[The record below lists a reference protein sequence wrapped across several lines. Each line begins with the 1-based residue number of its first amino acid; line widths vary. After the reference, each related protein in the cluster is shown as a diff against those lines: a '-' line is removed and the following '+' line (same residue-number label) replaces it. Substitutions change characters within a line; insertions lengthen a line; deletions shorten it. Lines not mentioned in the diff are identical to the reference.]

1 MEPLFTAKSQFT
13 WEECWQMTKTALLR
27 RRHTALAVVA
37 LVLLCVL
44 FSAMAGHPY
53 PLLLC
58 ILFLAVYM
66 LVVRVN
72 TRRAFLANRVM
83 RDQNMS
89 FSFYADRFE
98 VEYSG
103 GHAVI
108 PFDQLFALWETDTNF
123 YLMLSPN
130 QGYALS
136 REGCNED
143 LAAFLRTKNAKKI

>member
-1 MEPLFTAKSQFT
+1 MIQEHQEMLAQH
-13 WEECWQMTKTALLR
+13 LR
-27 RRHTALAVVA
+27 QAYRSAVQA
-37 LVLLCVL
+37 ELD
-44 FSAMAGHPY
+44 AAGLREVSH

-66 LVVRVN
+66 LVVRIN

>member
-37 LVLLCVL
+37 LVLLC
-44 FSAMAGHPY
+44 
-53 PLLLC
+53 

-66 LVVRVN
+66 LVVRIN

-98 VEYSG
+98 VEYGG

>member
-66 LVVRVN
+66 LVVRIN

-123 YLMLSPN
+123 YLMLSP
-130 QGYALS
+130 QPGLCPEP
-136 REGCNED
+136 RG
-143 LAAFLRTKNAKKI
+143 LQRGPGRFLRTKNAKKI